1 MVKLF
6 SQNTQSEMFDRV
18 LNTPLRFVAIKENLT
33 SSAETDSIVN
43 MGKPWKARYFC
54 FLGEI
59 DHYKSYA
66 RKYFFLHCIMYLW
79 NTMKTFPR
87 VKPDTPAR
95 NFAIKL

>member
-43 MGKPWKARYFC
+43 MGKP
-54 FLGEI
+54 
-59 DHYKSYA
+59 
-66 RKYFFLHCIMYLW
+66 
-79 NTMKTFPR
+79 
-87 VKPDTPAR
+87 
-95 NFAIKL
+95 